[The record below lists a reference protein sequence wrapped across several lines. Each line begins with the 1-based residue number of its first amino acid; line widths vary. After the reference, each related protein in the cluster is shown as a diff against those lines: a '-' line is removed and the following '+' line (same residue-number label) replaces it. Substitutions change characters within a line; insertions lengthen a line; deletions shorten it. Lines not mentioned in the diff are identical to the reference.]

1 MIRFILAGALGAIA
15 LIVYL
20 LFRRLRQLSWQLT
33 QLRVERDSERILRE
47 IGIRTGSRHIEAI
60 PTDAPARRKGHLSLY
75 IGGGLASAVMRLR
88 DTCHAHRP
96 ALVTSGAAATV
107 AIGAAA
113 LLLSTNLN
121 QPPPGVTGPAEPPTQ
136 AASHAPSTPG
146 KQPSRGSAPPSQPP
160 GPSSS
165 LRTPTGDTED
175 SPEAVANIVTPL
187 QPPRAP
193 EDSSTSPPAR
203 SSPSGGRPASTMPQ
217 PTEPSA
223 PDPSG
228 LSSPTSV
235 PLLCVDARGLLKL
248 RLCLRD

>member
-88 DTCHAHRP
+88 DTCHAHRGARHQRGRRHRRHRGRSAPPVNEPQP
-96 ALVTSGAAATV
+96 ATARRHRPCGT
-107 AIGAAA
+107 
-113 LLLSTNLN
+113 TD
-121 QPPPGVTGPAEPPTQ
+121 
-136 AASHAPSTPG
+136 
-146 KQPSRGSAPPSQPP
+146 PSRLTRAEHAGETALAGSAPPSQPP